1 MERNQVQNVEMK
13 RIYEHKI
20 IMETGV
26 EGTMEQGNRTSIKL
40 QKPNRSTLEK

>member
-13 RIYEHKI
+13 RIYEYKI
-20 IMETGV
+20 IMEARV
-26 EGTMEQGNRTSIKL
+26 EGTMEQGNRTNIKL